1 MANSV
6 IRRCR
11 LNVRFARKRTRLTD
25 FMSKFT
31 GSLRILVWFGPGRR
45 RPGPLASCKNES
57 KSWALPAAATNRK
70 TKISPAPP
78 RVFSSYRFLTHP
90 YKKSRPPLGHAHQGS
105 SIPCPR
111 APSATS
117 GPMRRAARE
126 RDRRNSLRR
135 NAENRKCHSEECRQ
149 HQNTCQLQGGWPW
162 GISFPSRH
170 D

>member
-1 MANSV
+1 
-6 IRRCR
+6 
-11 LNVRFARKRTRLTD
+11 
-25 FMSKFT
+25 
-31 GSLRILVWFGPGRR
+31 
-45 RPGPLASCKNES
+45 
-57 KSWALPAAATNRK
+57 AATNRK

-149 HQNTCQLQGGWPW
+149 HQNTCQLQGGWPAGLARLPGSRSRLTRTCCDTLAASTRRTRDGIRDRFKLTW
-162 GISFPSRH
+162 GTRTSSIRSATPS
-170 D
+170 